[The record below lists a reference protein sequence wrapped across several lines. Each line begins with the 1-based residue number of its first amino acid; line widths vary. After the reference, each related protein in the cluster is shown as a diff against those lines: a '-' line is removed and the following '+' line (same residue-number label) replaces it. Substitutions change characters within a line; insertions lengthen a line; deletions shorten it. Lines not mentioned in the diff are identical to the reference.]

1 MKVVVNN
8 CFGGFRLSQAAFR
21 MLDQIKAPKEHDEVY
36 FFDNRH
42 DSNLVHV
49 VETLDQQASGESSRL
64 EVVEWPDCV
73 PYKIDEYDGWEKVTI
88 DVAGLLDKH
97 TEEVEKAHTLLAH
110 DLHHHRNHINKLRGG
125 K

>member
-1 MKVVVNN
+1 MKVVVNVSH
-8 CFGGFRLSQAAFR
+8 GGFYLSQAAFR
-21 MLDQIKAPKEHDEVY
+21 MLDQINAPKEHDEFY
-36 FFDNRH
+36 FSCNRH
-42 DSNLVHV
+42 DPNLVHV
-49 VETLDQQASGESSRL
+49 VETLGEQASGEYSKL

-97 TEEVEKAHTLLAH
+97 AEEVEKAHTLLAH
-110 DLHHHRNHINKLRGG
+110 DLHHYRNHLNTLRGP